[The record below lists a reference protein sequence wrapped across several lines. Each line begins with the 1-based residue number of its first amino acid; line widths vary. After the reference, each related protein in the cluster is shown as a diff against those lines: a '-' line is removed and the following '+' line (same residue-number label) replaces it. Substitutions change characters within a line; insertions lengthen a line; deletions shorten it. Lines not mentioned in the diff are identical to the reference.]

1 MFSGLSNYLKKILP
15 KRLFYRALLIVAIPV
30 LVLQLVITIV
40 FFDSLWIKT
49 NKGMT
54 RTLVNEI
61 STFIEAYES
70 EQENKQELLDL
81 FSIFLDLNIEFTNNE
96 KLQNTDTERWFS
108 PIDRT
113 LRRELKSKF
122 GLNEYWFDT
131 TSYKELIDLRIKYE
145 DGYFKFLVPK
155 DRVASSSARIFALWI
170 TVPAIIMV
178 IISLI
183 FLKNQTRPITNL
195 ARAAERFGKG
205 ENIEEFK
212 PSGALE
218 IRQAGHEFD
227 KMRKRIERHI
237 NQRTEMLSGISHDL
251 RTPLTRMKLQ
261 LAFIKDKETVNK
273 LTEDINEMEKMLNEY
288 LQFTSSSYV
297 EKDEMFNLSELISE
311 VIEKYNNEN
320 ISQNLFNGVNNA
332 FAEKAGDG
340 VNILTKEV
348 DTLPNIAKNYSEEN
362 VSWVAVGDENYGE
375 GSSRE
380 HAAMEPRFRGCK
392 VVLVKSFARI
402 HEANLKK
409 QGILP
414 LVFEDKNDYEKIE
427 QFDKMTIGSL
437 KDIAVDTPVEII
449 LEKENGETET
459 IEANHSLSED
469 QIAWFFA
476 GSALNY
482 IKSK

>member
-61 STFIEAYES
+61 STFIEGYES

-122 GLNEYWFDT
+122 GLDEYWFDT

-227 KMRKRIERHI
+227 KMRKRIERHL

-261 LAFIKDKETVNK
+261 IAFIKDQELSNK
-273 LTEDINEMEKMLNEY
+273 LADDVNEMEKMLNEY
-288 LQFTSSSYV
+288 LQFTKSSFQ
-297 EKDEMFNLSELISE
+297 EKDEMFNLTDLLDDI
-311 VIEKYNNEN
+311 INKYNKNN
-320 ISQNLFNGVNNA
+320 ISKNLMPRVYYNGRKNLIKRCINNLIDNA
-332 FAEKAGDG
+332 IRYGNK
-340 VNILTKEV
+340 VNIEL
-348 DTLPNIAKNYSEEN
+348 NKNNESLFIKVEDDGPGIPEDEYEN
-362 VSWVAVGDENYGE
+362 VFKPFYKVNKGRADSKSSVGLGLSIASDIIRSHGGNI
-375 GSSRE
+375 
-380 HAAMEPRFRGCK
+380 K
-392 VVLVKSFARI
+392 LVKSSMNGLGVKIF
-402 HEANLKK
+402 
-409 QGILP
+409 LP
-414 LVFEDKNDYEKIE
+414 V
-427 QFDKMTIGSL
+427 
-437 KDIAVDTPVEII
+437 
-449 LEKENGETET
+449 
-459 IEANHSLSED
+459 
-469 QIAWFFA
+469 
-476 GSALNY
+476 
-482 IKSK
+482 